1 MNDDQSKR
9 REISQLIREAANI
22 FSRRPGPELDPAL
35 PKMLEAV
42 ELARTLD
49 DKTPLLICQA
59 NLAYMNA
66 VCGRADEALGHID
79 NAMAVALEDADVGV
93 PLRNFVF
100 TRFVEIAIMLGRDH
114 QRALTTARAL
124 VQSAVDEEGNYQQFL
139 AAVYN
144 LAVVCHDLLKK
155 PEWTMALLSWMAD
168 NAVPTSH
175 PYAQQARR
183 SYRKTAQRVPE
194 EERDAWLSGV
204 EANRDGLVE
213 QATAGYLP
221 QFAPSFGGDGP
232 SPDTGPLPEE

>member
-1 MNDDQSKR
+1 MTDDQSKR
-9 REISQLIREAANI
+9 REISQLIRQAANI
-22 FSRRPGPELDPAL
+22 FSRRPGPEIDPAL

-42 ELARTLD
+42 ELARSLE

-59 NLAYMNA
+59 NLAYMTA
-66 VCGRADEALGHID
+66 VCGRADEALAHID
-79 NAMAVALEDADVGV
+79 NAILVALDDADVGA

-100 TRFVEIAIMLGRDH
+100 TRFVEIAIMLGREH

-124 VQSAVDEEGNYQQFL
+124 VQSAIDEEGNYQQFL
-139 AAVYN
+139 AATYN

-155 PEWTMALLSWMAD
+155 PEWTMALLSWMGD
-168 NAVPTSH
+168 NAVPASH

-183 SYRKTAQRVPE
+183 SYRKTAQRIPE
-194 EERDAWLSGV
+194 EERDAWLSDI

-221 QFAPSFGGDGP
+221 RFAPSFGGDDHAAEP
-232 SPDTGPLPEE
+232 APDLGF

>member
-1 MNDDQSKR
+1 MNDDHSKR

-66 VCGRADEALGHID
+66 VCGRADEAMAHID
-79 NAMAVALEDADVGV
+79 RAIQVALDDADVSTAM
-93 PLRNFVF
+93 RNFVF
-100 TRFVEIAIMLGRDH
+100 TRFVEISIMLGREQ

-144 LAVVCHDLLKK
+144 LAVVSHDLVKR
-155 PEWTMALLSWMAD
+155 PEWAMALLSWMAD
-168 NAVPTSH
+168 SAVPSTH

-194 EERDAWLSGV
+194 EDRDAWLSEV
-204 EANRDGLVE
+204 EANRDALVD
-213 QATAGYLP
+213 QASAGYLP
-221 QFAPSFGGDGP
+221 QFAPMPADGDAMPGVE
-232 SPDTGPLPEE
+232 G